1 MTDGDLQTIYTKV
14 FEDAIKLSMNYNPQQ
29 IAATYMAIGCRIYKT
44 VLKDDDFIEM
54 MKTIHNI
61 PIEPYPSTTI
71 H

>member
-14 FEDAIKLSMNYNPQQ
+14 FEDSIKLSMNYNPQQ

-44 VLKDDDFIEM
+44 VLKDDDFIQM
-54 MKTIHNI
+54 MKTIHNT

>member
-14 FEDAIKLSMNYNPQQ
+14 FEDAINLSMNYNPQQ

-44 VLKDDDFIEM
+44 VLKDDDFIQM
-54 MKTIHNI
+54 MKTIHNT

>member
-44 VLKDDDFIEM
+44 VLKDDDFIEV
-54 MKTIHNI
+54 MKTIHKT

>member
-44 VLKDDDFIEM
+44 VLKYDDFIQL
-54 MKTIHNI
+54 MKTIHNAA
-61 PIEPYPSTTI
+61 IEPYPSTTI

>member
-54 MKTIHNI
+54 MKTIHNT